1 MKNKGIHCMNIKSS
15 DVYNQS
21 VSIQLRKRTD
31 SSMLLRV
38 IEFLIAEMMM
48 NLTFLLLNPNMTI
61 HVLQKLKY

>member
-1 MKNKGIHCMNIKSS
+1 MNIKSS